1 MAVETHIDAII
12 KVYYTEASAIAGG
25 TTNMLPMDTA
35 TGEVSRTE
43 NATSS
48 AVGFNYF
55 TYREYWYR
63 VEFNEPIREFYIDW
77 DDGENNDPAGKANY
91 QVVKFDTPRFFGVVS
106 HIYTKNTKFF
116 PLIKVK
122 SLDGFWSKYYTSDDS
137 ANDYNSLESATLSGG
152 QNDFSIVS
160 EVPADS
166 NSKKFMPYFTPHNL
180 PPTGILKIDRKR
192 IFSGINNDLI
202 DSSVTNGDVL
212 ICFCDNTSKNLVG
225 GQITLDIVYQDTTGK
240 IKNSLIH
247 SYDNAST
254 GITVKRLLSVKLQN
268 LKETTSN
275 TGTQLKSTERVYIRR
290 KSDNAVIA
298 CVSLGNP
305 YITYDSVG
313 YSALLDASE
322 SITKASNVDIKT
334 SGDGGHYWDL
344 GNSSFGIPA
353 LVTQA
358 ESTGTH
364 AKNIT
369 DELPDSTVST
379 DTQKRVRY
387 VVDGL
392 VTESWHGLG
401 KRSYKDTFGRF
412 FTEERLCRVQ
422 VEDDHTDNS
431 ATGFQEDTF
440 FKSPIECFRRNTY
453 TVTGYVPSDYANEG
467 LLLMFYDD
475 GNTGADIDGVWT
487 DRSTTLTNS
496 DGTITLGTTSASTI
510 ADGAIQNILLVRER
524 RFNKIYISVINQQS
538 DISTYKIRLNLR
550 YVAKEGSNRVWKPL
564 AFIDNTSIGDDLSLR
579 KNGTLVF
586 DMPEDWA
593 SAQGDADSSGIW
605 DSSTWN
611 SAPPRADATSVDP
624 DTLWDFDGY
633 GLMID
638 MAVEGSDFAKGPKIE
653 YILPFDNTHSQIIE
667 IEDPHHVSLS
677 NIAIAQSISWKR
689 QGKYYNVEDRLG
701 RAEIRKIGVAG
712 AGNIRLGGIELPDDS
727 DGTASYKKMQNYQE
741 KTVPVFIDVEREGGE
756 FIRFFGKVTT
766 MSEDKPTGKMK
777 PKWGADIAVSHIIEF
792 DSSGL
797 WVSDT
802 PVGLGGYIEDEPR
815 YNPTSVQL

>member
-1 MAVETHIDAII
+1 M
-12 KVYYTEASAIAGG
+12 
-25 TTNMLPMDTA
+25 
-35 TGEVSRTE
+35 
-43 NATSS
+43 
-48 AVGFNYF
+48 
-55 TYREYWYR
+55 W
-63 VEFNEPIREFYIDW
+63 
-77 DDGENNDPAGKANY
+77 
-91 QVVKFDTPRFFGVVS
+91 Q
-106 HIYTKNTKFF
+106 
-116 PLIKVK
+116 K
-122 SLDGFWSKYYTSDDS
+122 SG
-137 ANDYNSLESATLSGG
+137 
-152 QNDFSIVS
+152 
-160 EVPADS
+160 
-166 NSKKFMPYFTPHNL
+166 
-180 PPTGILKIDRKR
+180 RKR
-192 IFSGINNDLI
+192 
-202 DSSVTNGDVL
+202 
-212 ICFCDNTSKNLVG
+212 K
-225 GQITLDIVYQDTTGK
+225 K
-240 IKNSLIH
+240 K
-247 SYDNAST
+247 
-254 GITVKRLLSVKLQN
+254 
-268 LKETTSN
+268 
-275 TGTQLKSTERVYIRR
+275 
-290 KSDNAVIA
+290 
-298 CVSLGNP
+298 
-305 YITYDSVG
+305 
-313 YSALLDASE
+313 
-322 SITKASNVDIKT
+322 DIKT

-579 KNGTLVF
+579 KSGTLVF
-586 DMPEDWA
+586 DMPEDWVL
-593 SAQGDADSSGIW
+593 AQGDADSSGIW

-624 DTLWDFDGY
+624 
-633 GLMID
+633 
-638 MAVEGSDFAKGPKIE
+638 
-653 YILPFDNTHSQIIE
+653 
-667 IEDPHHVSLS
+667 
-677 NIAIAQSISWKR
+677 
-689 QGKYYNVEDRLG
+689 
-701 RAEIRKIGVAG
+701 
-712 AGNIRLGGIELPDDS
+712 
-727 DGTASYKKMQNYQE
+727 
-741 KTVPVFIDVEREGGE
+741 
-756 FIRFFGKVTT
+756 
-766 MSEDKPTGKMK
+766 
-777 PKWGADIAVSHIIEF
+777 
-792 DSSGL
+792 
-797 WVSDT
+797 
-802 PVGLGGYIEDEPR
+802 
-815 YNPTSVQL
+815 